1 MLSSPQKRLVAET
14 VPGPEEMAVGARGG
28 DEEEGPEE
36 KKEAGSLRVW
46 Q

>member
-28 DEEEGPEE
+28 DEEEGPE

>member
-1 MLSSPQKRLVAET
+1 MLSSLQKRLVAET
-14 VPGPEEMAVGARGG
+14 VPGPEKMAVGARGE
-28 DEEEGPEE
+28 DEEEGPKE